1 MNGNL
6 ELLYVL
12 DFLNCIRESIMTTT
26 KNDFARNRLASAVF
40 CSMIG
45 LPCVAVAA
53 TMEGVNEENLA
64 VPPVEGKTLVYTD
77 TEGTA
82 SFGWLDPVNDFGNVG
97 LGIKVYKDRKS
108 VV

>member
-1 MNGNL
+1 
-6 ELLYVL
+6 
-12 DFLNCIRESIMTTT
+12 
-26 KNDFARNRLASAVF
+26 
-40 CSMIG
+40 MIG

-97 LGIKVYKDRKS
+97 LGIKG
-108 VV
+108 